1 MDSHN
6 PKTRDFEFDPGE
18 KPRRSLT
25 EIMNTIIYSE
35 DYIDNLYNSFNGK
48 LFRSRDD
55 VLRFITH
62 SYVDKENMP
71 KRTFSKLTMDIHK
84 EFGLNY

>member
-25 EIMNTIIYSE
+25 EIMNTIIY
-35 DYIDNLYNSFNGK
+35 NSTSWYK
-48 LFRSRDD
+48 IRQ
-55 VLRFITH
+55 
-62 SYVDKENMP
+62 K
-71 KRTFSKLTMDIHK
+71 FSKILEKIGGKPKMGGINKDR
-84 EFGLNY
+84 FRD